1 MELKTNYK
9 RQLLI
14 NKIFDVSFKYL
25 GLFFLICALI
35 ALLALIGNLVS
46 EGFGRLSFQFLSSFP
61 SRFADKSGILS
72 AWVGSF
78 AVMLMTALFAIPLGV
93 ASGVYLEEYA
103 PKNKITTFIELN
115 ITNLAGVPSIIFG
128 LMALG
133 LFVYKMSLGQSIITA
148 GMTLG
153 LLVLPVIIV
162 TTREAIKTIP
172 VHIREAS
179 YAVGATKLQ
188 TIRYHIL
195 PYSAGGIITGII
207 IAMSR
212 AIGETAPLITI
223 GALTFIAFLPASP
236 FISQAPFVSTQWMF
250 DPFTVLPIQMFNW
263 VSRPQEDFH
272 TNAAAAGLILIVFT
286 LTLTAVAI
294 IIRNYFRKRIKW

>member
-1 MELKTNYK
+1 MKLKTNPNYK
-9 RQLLI
+9 RQIRINKFFDVGFKFLGLLFLIVSLAALMALI
-14 NKIFDVSFKYL
+14 ND
-25 GLFFLICALI
+25 
-35 ALLALIGNLVS
+35 LVS
-46 EGFGRLSFQFLSSFP
+46 TGFNRISFQFLSSFP
-61 SRFADKSGILS
+61 SRFAESAGILS

-78 AVMLMTALFAIPLGV
+78 AVMAMTALFSIPLGI

-133 LFVYKMSLGQSIITA
+133 LFVYKMALGQSIITA
-148 GMTLG
+148 GLTLG
-153 LLVLPVIIV
+153 LLVLPIIIV

-179 YAVGATKLQ
+179 YAVGATKWQ

-195 PYSAGGIITGII
+195 PYSAGGIITGVI

-223 GALTFIAFLPASP
+223 GALTFIAFLPTSP
-236 FISQAPFVSTQWMF
+236 LVSPTQWMF

-263 VSRPQEDFH
+263 VSRPQEEFH
-272 TNAAAAGLILIVFT
+272 TNAAAAGLILICFT
-286 LTLTAVAI
+286 LSLTGVAI
-294 IIRNYFRKRIKW
+294 VIRNYFRKRIKW

>member
-1 MELKTNYK
+1 MKLKINANYK
-9 RQLLI
+9 RQLLL
-14 NKIFDVSFKYL
+14 NKIFDVSFKFL
-25 GLFFLICALI
+25 GLIFLILSLT
-35 ALLALIGNLVS
+35 ALLALINDLVS
-46 EGFGRLSFQFLSSFP
+46 TGFSRISFQFLTSFP
-61 SRFADKSGILS
+61 SRFAENAGILS

-78 AVMLMTALFAIPLGV
+78 AVMTMTALFAIPLGI

-148 GMTLG
+148 GLTLG
-153 LLVLPVIIV
+153 LLVLPIIIV

-179 YAVGATKLQ
+179 YAVGATKWQ

-195 PYSAGGIITGII
+195 PYSAGGIITGVI

-212 AIGETAPLITI
+212 AIGETAPLITV
-223 GALTFIAFLPASP
+223 GALTFIAFLPTSP
-236 FISQAPFVSTQWMF
+236 LVSPTQWMF

-263 VSRPQEDFH
+263 VSRPQEEFH
-272 TNAAAAGLILIVFT
+272 TNAAAAGLILICFT
-286 LTLTAVAI
+286 LSLTGVAI
-294 IIRNYFRKRIKW
+294 VIRNYFRKRIKW